1 MKNLRTIAMLFAA
14 FVIASC
20 QQHNEKKQDTTTTL
34 TPFFLPALN
43 LKDGKMGSNLTYV
56 DGSAEQL
63 RSRFIN
69 PVFNA
74 VKNDTTLAVYNA
86 FSLYKILD
94 EYEQLTPQ
102 QLQNIFVRIDTM
114 YVEQPVPPYALQM
127 KVVHDTLQAESIAQ
141 FRPLE
146 SWQLDE
152 QFRISKKVQNLT
164 LMIENIDPTTGEI
177 RGLTPAFLL
186 QQKTQSPGEKIAT
199 IRYNQNISS
208 QGPPNLW
215 FRENLEYS
223 ARQRF
228 LYPLLKKALNG
239 ELNVYAQPDAATQ
252 QMTKEDVGKNLTTID
267 TVYVDNPEPPYE
279 LRKEVREFMPE
290 YTDISAI
297 EFVEELNYAEDGS
310 LSINVLWYAPVVTES
325 DPITGLPKK
334 GTEKTLFWVKCF

>member
-1 MKNLRTIAMLFAA
+1 MKNLRTIAMLLAA

-34 TPFFLPALN
+34 TPYFMSLLN
-43 LKDGKMGSNLTYV
+43 LKESKIGSNLTYV
-56 DGSAEQL
+56 EGSEEQL
-63 RSRFIN
+63 CKLFIN
-69 PVFNA
+69 PAFEY
-74 VKNDTTLAVYNA
+74 VKANPTKIYSAASELTIEDGLLA
-86 FSLYKILD
+86 
-94 EYEQLTPQ
+94 LTAEEVKSY
-102 QLQNIFVRIDTM
+102 LVRTDTM
-114 YVEQPVPPYALQM
+114 HLEQPGLPHDLKM
-127 KVVHDTLQAESIAQ
+127 KVVHDTLFAQELSQ

-152 QFRISKKVQNLT
+152 QLRISKKVQYHILVTDNL
-164 LMIENIDPTTGEI
+164 DPVTGEV
-177 RGLTPAFLL
+177 RGLTPLFVIPCATQGKGTKVATVRYL
-186 QQKTQSPGEKIAT
+186 QQVNSG
-199 IRYNQNISS
+199 YGYS
-208 QGPPNLW
+208 W
-215 FRENLEYS
+215 YRENLEAS
-223 ARQRF
+223 AREKLF
-228 LYPLLKKALNG
+228 YPLLKKALNG

-252 QMTKEDVGKNLTTID
+252 QMTKEEVGKNLTTID